1 MDFNS
6 ALNHSVWLAYMAV
19 FAGGLL
25 TTLTP
30 CVFPLIPITV
40 SIFGARKAVAK
51 SESALLSGLYVCGI
65 AVTYTALGLIA
76 ASTGRAFGSVMGN
89 RWIISAVAALFI
101 TFALAMFGL

>member
-1 MDFNS
+1 MDFTA
-6 ALNHSVWLAYMAV
+6 ALNHSVWLAYVAV

-25 TTLTP
+25 TALTP

-65 AVTYTALGLIA
+65 AVMYTALGLLA
-76 ASTGRAFGSVMGN
+76 ASTGKAFGSVMGN
-89 RWIISAVAALFI
+89 P
-101 TFALAMFGL
+101 